1 MTRQTTRIALDGVL
15 LLDKP
20 VGITSHSA
28 VQRVR
33 RLLQAAK
40 AGHAGTLD
48 PLASGLLPICLGE
61 ATKFSAV
68 ALNSDKGY
76 DAEILLGTITTTGDL
91 EGEIIARA
99 PVTATR
105 NDVAVVL
112 RRFIGAQAQTPPMY
126 SALKHE
132 GRPLYAYARAGRK
145 IEVKPRRI
153 TIHSIDLH
161 DFAAARLTISVRCSK
176 GTYIRVL
183 AEDVGRALGCGG
195 TLAALRRVAVGAF
208 RIEHAVKLDE
218 LEAMPRSRQME
229 CLLPVDSLAAPLPE
243 LVLEADTA
251 RRTLNGQGSRV
262 QAGGAA
268 GLFRLYDPDRRFLG
282 LGELDAD
289 GCLAPKRLV
298 AGHAGK
304 SVKPLQAPIIA

>member
-1 MTRQTTRIALDGVL
+1 MMRQTTRIAIDGVL

-28 VQRVR
+28 VQRVKC
-33 RLLQAAK
+33 LLQASK

-61 ATKFSAV
+61 ATKFSAA
-68 ALNSDKGY
+68 ALNADKGY
-76 DAEILLGTITTTGDL
+76 DAEILLGTTTSTGDL
-91 EGEIIARA
+91 EGEVLARS
-99 PVTATR
+99 PVTASR
-105 NDVAVVL
+105 DDIAAVL
-112 RRFIGAQAQTPPMY
+112 RRFVGAQAQTPPMY

-132 GRPLYAYARAGRK
+132 GRPLYVHARAGRH

-153 TIHSIDLH
+153 TIHSINFY
-161 DFAAARLTISVRCSK
+161 DFAAGRLKMGVTCSK

-183 AEDVGRALGCGG
+183 AEDIGRALGCGG
-195 TLAALRRVAVGAF
+195 TLSALRRVAAGPF
-208 RIEHAVKLDE
+208 RIEQAVTLDE
-218 LEAMPRSRQME
+218 FKAMSAPRRAE
-229 CLLPVDSLAAPLPE
+229 ILLAIDSLAAPLPE

-262 QAGGAA
+262 QAAA
-268 GLFRLYDPDRRFLG
+268 STGLFRLYDPEHRFLG

-298 AGHAGK
+298 AR
-304 SVKPLQAPIIA
+304 QACKAVASP

>member
-1 MTRQTTRIALDGVL
+1 MRRQTTRVAIDGVL

-28 VQRVR
+28 VQHVR

-61 ATKFSAV
+61 ATKFAAA
-68 ALNSDKGY
+68 ALNADKGY
-76 DAEILLGTITTTGDL
+76 DAEVLLGTTTSTGDL
-91 EGEIIARA
+91 EGEVIARS
-99 PVTATR
+99 PITATR
-105 NDVAVVL
+105 DDVAAVL
-112 RRFIGAQAQTPPMY
+112 RRFVGVQAQTPPMY

-132 GRPLYAYARAGRK
+132 GRPLYVHARAGRK

-161 DFAAARLTISVRCSK
+161 DFAAGRLKIGVICSK

-183 AEDVGRALGCGG
+183 AEDIGRALGCGG
-195 TLAALRRVAVGAF
+195 TLAALRRVAAGPF
-208 RIEHAVKLDE
+208 RIEQAVTLDQF
-218 LEAMPRSRQME
+218 EAMPGPRRAE
-229 CLLPVDSLAAPLPE
+229 ILLAIDSLAAPLPE

-251 RRTLNGQGSRV
+251 RRTLQGQGSLV
-262 QAGGAA
+262 QAEGVV
-268 GLFRLYDPDRRFLG
+268 GLIRLYDPERRFLG

-289 GCLAPKRLV
+289 GSLAPKRLV
-298 AGHAGK
+298 AGPAGK
-304 SVKPLQAPIIA
+304 SVKPLQAPRIA